1 MSEWDLIRCV
11 GNISAAQAW
20 LTRYAGQKPGFLCLL
35 GFTETALI
43 PGISTAGATPEA
55 RQYTA
60 LADAEFL
67 YDGPTPYP
75 QYPLPPLVV
84 GVSPAYISRAVVA
97 GLGLPIYLLD
107 AGLPQPP
114 SVPHIALG
122 GLPARCVS
130 TGQALPMAVVQRLF
144 QVGWQWG
151 QRLGRKFQGSYLI
164 VGECVVGGTTTAQ
177 AVLTALGMPAAGKVS
192 SSHPQCNHDQK
203 MTLIGAG
210 LKTAGLKQGATQ
222 KTPISPL
229 AAIAAVGDPMQAA
242 ISGLAMAA
250 SQHSGVLLAGGTQ
263 MIAVYALM
271 QALAHPIDGVKISTT
286 PRWFPDNIVVGT
298 TRWVADDSSSDLMG
312 LAKTVGSIPILLS
325 QLSFQAARYPQLQIY
340 EQGFVKEGVGA
351 GGCAIAASL
360 YKHWPQTALIKA
372 IEDLIDKSVN

>member
-1 MSEWDLIRCV
+1 MSEWDLIRCA
-11 GNISAAQAW
+11 GDIPTAQLW
-20 LTRYAGQKPGFLCLL
+20 LDRYTGQKPGFVCVL
-35 GFTETALI
+35 GFTETALV
-43 PGISTAGATPEA
+43 PGISAAGATPEA

-67 YDGPTPYP
+67 HDGPTPHP
-75 QYPLPPLVV
+75 QHPLPPLSV
-84 GVSPAYISRAVVA
+84 GVSPAYISRAVLA
-97 GLGLPIYLLD
+97 ALGLPIYLFD
-107 AGLPQPP
+107 AGLPQSP

-122 GLPARCVS
+122 GTPARCVS

-151 QRLGRKFQGSYLI
+151 KQLGRKFQGSYLI
-164 VGECVVGGTTTAQ
+164 LGECVVGGTTTAQ
-177 AVLTALGMPAAGKVS
+177 AILTALGIPAAGKIS

-203 MTLIGAG
+203 TALIKAG
-210 LKTAGLKQGATQ
+210 LRQGSPQ
-222 KTPISPL
+222 KTPVSPL

-242 ISGLAMAA
+242 ACGLAMAA

-271 QALAHPIDGVKISTT
+271 LALSQQSLVQTMNGDEIATLPPWI
-286 PRWFPDNIVVGT
+286 PDNIVIGT
-298 TRWVADDSSSDLMG
+298 TRWVAEDLSSDLVG
-312 LAKTVGSIPILLS
+312 LSETVGSIPILIS
-325 QLSFQAARYPQLQIY
+325 QLSFQTAHYSQLQIY

-372 IEDLIDKSVN
+372 IEDLLNR